1 MTERLETGNTKDQN
15 GDNNRSTCWTPF
27 SLLRYKH
34 LYNMYWDPSSSCS
47 LSPFFFLLLPYGYLI
62 DCVTGVASTQAT
74 TTTTVQG
81 RTGGESNEELRPFI
95 IDFRRTKNI
104 ASVSFPFFLVLANFF
119 EEKKKSVN
127 ERGKEKDRVPSW
139 YGQQTL
145 DLECRPMEVH
155 RQVFSISLF
164 FVCAFVRTP
173 SQSLY
178 IYLLN
183 SARKD

>member
-1 MTERLETGNTKDQN
+1 METTTDQ
-15 GDNNRSTCWTPF
+15 RAEPLFPF
-27 SLLRYKH
+27 WGINIYTICIEIRRRRVPSL
-34 LYNMYWDPSSSCS
+34 PS
-47 LSPFFFLLLPYGYLI
+47 FFLLPYGYLI